1 MQLYLSAS
9 AASIRFC
16 VCTIRPTHAFRQ
28 VLLQLSQI
36 SMEKLSVKGLTIS
49 IGVLWS
55 FCTLLMGVTA
65 MFGYG
70 TLFVKDLSTIYLGYD
85 ATPIG
90 ILLGLVYGFL
100 DGAVA
105 GFIISCLY
113 NLVVERLG

>member
-1 MQLYLSAS
+1 M
-9 AASIRFC
+9 
-16 VCTIRPTHAFRQ
+16 VNTIRATHAFRQ
-28 VLLQLSQI
+28 VLLELSQI

-55 FCTLLMGVTA
+55 FCTLLLGLMA

-70 TLFVKDLSTIYLGYD
+70 TVLVKDLSSIYIGYD

-100 DGAVA
+100 DGAAA
-105 GFIISCLY
+105 GFIISYVY
-113 NLVVERLG
+113 NLVVERFK